1 MRITDSR
8 AGTKIALTKS
18 EAGRLQDAAYIVKRI
33 AQIAARDQLLPTAT
47 MLRTLVEQ
55 YGAPWLEDETGTPA
69 KAQETEMVKP
79 PAGWKGY

>member
-47 MLRTLVEQ
+47 MLRSLVEQ
-55 YGAPWLEDETGTPA
+55 YAPQHLEAASEDETPA
-69 KAQETEMVKP
+69 KETEMVRP
-79 PAGWKGY
+79 PAGWKGM